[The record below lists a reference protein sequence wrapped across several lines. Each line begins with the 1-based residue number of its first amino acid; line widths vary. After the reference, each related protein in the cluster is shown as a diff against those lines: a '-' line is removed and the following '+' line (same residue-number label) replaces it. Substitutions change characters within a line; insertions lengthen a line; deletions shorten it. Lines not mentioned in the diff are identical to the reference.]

1 MAITVLGNRTAHSFL
16 QSTITNALV
25 DEFSRRRPNLIV
37 SVEQAQAVLSGT
49 IQRLESETVT
59 RANSQTASQRRLV
72 IYVSLSMTDKAGNLL
87 WQQTDM
93 RVEQN
98 YTVSSIKTASDQNRR
113 RAMEK
118 AALRLAENVYERLTS
133 SF

>member
-1 MAITVLGNRTAHSFL
+1 L
-16 QSTITNALV
+16 QSTVTNALV

-49 IQRLESETVT
+49 IQRLEAETVT

-72 IYVSLSMTDKAGNLL
+72 IYVSLSMTDKAGHLL
-87 WQQTDM
+87 WQEGDM

-98 YTVSSIKTASDQNRR
+98 YPVSSNKTISDQNRR